1 MIYVLAAIIGLGPA
15 IAFLFLYPI
24 LVVAGGAFVG
34 WIAGWA
40 MPETF
45 AAWQAWAGLGTLQ
58 PWQVGAGIGFIGSF
72 FRAHLTVNTTSAP
85 KKN

>member
-1 MIYVLAAIIGLGPA
+1 MANLIAAIILTLIPTIG
-15 IAFLFLYPI
+15 FLFLYPI
-24 LVVAGGAFVG
+24 LVVAGGAFIG

-45 AAWQAWAGLGTLQ
+45 AAWQAWAGLGSLA

-72 FRAHLTVNTTSAP
+72 FKSTFTHNSS
-85 KKN
+85 